1 MSKKSRARG
10 PFDKEHSKGNQT
22 PLKSEPHI
30 FYHVYWSLRR
40 QVSWK
45 KSSLVICKIL
55 GLFVKIL
62 NASHNNS
69 LLNRQNLKKP
79 IQMQLSQKQKLF
91 SQFVAPFSQSL
102 LIFEYFQKKLTL
114 IADAFPKLR
123 TPKNVV
129 KQMSKKASF
138 RGPLDKEHS
147 KRNQTLLK
155 FEPHNFYHI

>member
-1 MSKKSRARG
+1 
-10 PFDKEHSKGNQT
+10 
-22 PLKSEPHI
+22 
-30 FYHVYWSLRR
+30 
-40 QVSWK
+40 
-45 KSSLVICKIL
+45 
-55 GLFVKIL
+55 
-62 NASHNNS
+62 
-69 LLNRQNLKKP
+69 
-79 IQMQLSQKQKLF
+79 MQLSQKQKLF

-138 RGPLDKEHS
+138 RGALDKEHS
-147 KRNQTLLK
+147 KRDQTLLK